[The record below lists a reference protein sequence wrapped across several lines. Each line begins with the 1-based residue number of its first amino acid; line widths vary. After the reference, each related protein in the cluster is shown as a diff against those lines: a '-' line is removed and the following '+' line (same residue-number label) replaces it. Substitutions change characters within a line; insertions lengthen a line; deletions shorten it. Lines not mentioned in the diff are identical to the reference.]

1 MKAKNIVKKTLKGLV
16 VAFII
21 LEVVLMCF
29 VMIFKMSGKNPTLF
43 GYQFYVIVSPS
54 MEPELSV
61 GDVILS
67 KKYKGQPIETGD
79 IITFL
84 GREGSLEGK
93 VVTHQVIEV
102 EEINGE
108 LSITTKGLA
117 NNIEDPSITQNDV
130 LSVMK
135 YKTVVFGFIY
145 RLMSSTPGFI
155 FLILLPLLILIASEI
170 YRLAKILHSDENDEN
185 DQQKGEED
193 DDEKQNV

>member
-16 VAFII
+16 II
-21 LEVVLMCF
+21 LIIIEVVLMSF
-29 VMIFKMSGKNPTLF
+29 IMIFKMSGKNPTLF

-67 KKYKGQPIETGD
+67 KKYKGQPIEKGD

-84 GREGSLEGK
+84 GKEGSLEGK
-93 VVTHQVIEV
+93 VVTHQVIKV

-130 LSVMK
+130 LSLMK
-135 YKTVVFGFIY
+135 YKTVAFGFIY
-145 RLMSSTPGFI
+145 RLVSSTPGFI

-170 YRLAKILHSDENDEN
+170 YRLAKILHGDENDEN
-185 DQQKGEED
+185 EQQKGEED
-193 DDEKQNV
+193 EDEKQNV

>member
-16 VAFII
+16 II
-21 LEVVLMCF
+21 LIIIEVVLMSF
-29 VMIFKMSGKNPTLF
+29 IMIFKMSGKNPTLF

-67 KKYKGQPIETGD
+67 KKYKGQPIEKGD

-102 EEINGE
+102 EETNGE

-117 NNIEDPSITQNDV
+117 NNIEDPSITQSDV
-130 LSVMK
+130 LSIMK
-135 YKTVVFGFIY
+135 YKTVGFGFIY

-170 YRLAKILHSDENDEN
+170 YRLARILHGDDEDND
-185 DQQKGEED
+185 QKGEKD
-193 DDEKQNV
+193 NDEKQSV

>member
-1 MKAKNIVKKTLKGLV
+1 M
-16 VAFII
+16 
-21 LEVVLMCF
+21 
-29 VMIFKMSGKNPTLF
+29 
-43 GYQFYVIVSPS
+43 
-54 MEPELSV
+54 
-61 GDVILS
+61 
-67 KKYKGQPIETGD
+67 
-79 IITFL
+79 
-84 GREGSLEGK
+84 
-93 VVTHQVIEV
+93 VTHQVIDV

-170 YRLAKILHSDENDEN
+170 YRLAKILHGDEDNE
-185 DQQKGEED
+185 QKGEEN

>member
-1 MKAKNIVKKTLKGLV
+1 MKTKNIVKKTLKALV

-21 LEVVLMCF
+21 LEVALMCF
-29 VMIFKMSGKNPTLF
+29 VMIFKISGKNPTLF

-54 MEPELSV
+54 MEPELGV

-67 KKYKGQPIETGD
+67 KKYVGQPIETGD

-84 GREGSLEGK
+84 GKEGSLEGK

-117 NNIEDPSITQNDV
+117 NNIEDPSIKKEDV
-130 LSVMK
+130 LSIMK
-135 YKTVVFGFIY
+135 YKTVGFGFIY
-145 RLMSSTPGFI
+145 RLMSTAPGFI

-170 YRLAKILHSDENDEN
+170 YRLAKILHGDEDDED
-185 DQQKGEED
+185 DQQKGGAD

>member
-1 MKAKNIVKKTLKGLV
+1 MKVKNIVKKTLKGLV

-29 VMIFKMSGKNPTLF
+29 VMIFKMSGKNPSIL

-67 KKYKGQPIETGD
+67 KKYNGQMIETGD

-93 VVTHQVIEV
+93 VVTHQVIDV

-117 NNIEDPSITQNDV
+117 NNIEDPCITQNDV

-170 YRLAKILHSDENDEN
+170 YRLAKILHGDRNDEN
-185 DQQKGEED
+185 EQQKGEED
-193 DDEKQNV
+193 DDKKQNV

>member
-29 VMIFKMSGKNPTLF
+29 VMIFKMSGKNPSLF

-93 VVTHQVIEV
+93 VVTHQVIDV

-170 YRLAKILHSDENDEN
+170 YRLAKILHGDEDNE
-185 DQQKGEED
+185 QKGEEN

>member
-1 MKAKNIVKKTLKGLV
+1 MKAKNVVKKTLKGLV
-16 VAFII
+16 VAFIV

-29 VMIFKMSGKNPTLF
+29 VMIFKMSGKNPALF

-61 GDVILS
+61 DDVILS
-67 KKYKGQPIETGD
+67 EKYKGQPIETGD

-93 VVTHQVIEV
+93 VVTHQVIKV
-102 EEINGE
+102 EEIDGE

-135 YKTVVFGFIY
+135 YKTVVFGAIY
-145 RLMSSTPGFI
+145 RLMSSTAGFI

-170 YRLAKILHSDENDEN
+170 YRLARILHGDENDE
-185 DQQKGEED
+185 DDKQKGEAD
-193 DDEKQNV
+193 DDEETSV

>member
-1 MKAKNIVKKTLKGLV
+1 MKAKNIVKKTLKCLV

-21 LEVVLMCF
+21 VEVVLMCF
-29 VMIFKMSGKNPTLF
+29 VMIFKMSGRNPALF

-67 KKYKGQPIETGD
+67 KQYKGQPIETGD

-108 LSITTKGLA
+108 LSITTKGLT
-117 NNIEDPSITQNDV
+117 NNIEDPSITQSDV
-130 LSVMK
+130 LSIMK
-135 YKTVVFGFIY
+135 YKTVGFGFIY

-170 YRLAKILHSDENDEN
+170 YRLARILHVDDNDEDN
-185 DQQKGEED
+185 DQKGEKD
-193 DDEKQNV
+193 NDEKQSV

>member
-16 VAFII
+16 II
-21 LEVVLMCF
+21 LIIIEVVLMSF
-29 VMIFKMSGKNPTLF
+29 IMIFKMSGKNPTLF

-67 KKYKGQPIETGD
+67 KKYKGQPIEKGD

-117 NNIEDPSITQNDV
+117 NNIEDPSITQSDV
-130 LSVMK
+130 LSIMK
-135 YKTVVFGFIY
+135 YKTVGFGFIY

-170 YRLAKILHSDENDEN
+170 YRLARILHVDDNDEDN
-185 DQQKGEED
+185 DQKGEKD
-193 DDEKQNV
+193 NDEKQSV

>member
-16 VAFII
+16 IALITV
-21 LEVVLMCF
+21 EVVLMCF
-29 VMIFKMSGKNPTLF
+29 VMIFKMSGNNPALF
-43 GYQFYVIVSPS
+43 GHQFYVIVSPS

-67 KKYKGQPIETGD
+67 KKYKGQSIETGD

-117 NNIEDPSITQNDV
+117 NNIEDPSITQKDV

-135 YKTVVFGFIY
+135 YKTVVFGFMY

-170 YRLAKILHSDENDEN
+170 FRLAKILHSDENDE
-185 DQQKGEED
+185 DKQQKGEAD
-193 DDEKQNV
+193 DDEK

>member
-16 VAFII
+16 II
-21 LEVVLMCF
+21 LIIIEVVLMSF
-29 VMIFKMSGKNPTLF
+29 IMIFKMSGKNPTLF

-67 KKYKGQPIETGD
+67 KKYKGQPIEKGD

-117 NNIEDPSITQNDV
+117 NNIEDPSITQSDV
-130 LSVMK
+130 LSIMK

-145 RLMSSTPGFI
+145 RLMGSTPGFI

-170 YRLAKILHSDENDEN
+170 YRLARILHGDDEDKE
-185 DQQKGEED
+185 QKGEKD
-193 DDEKQNV
+193 NDEKQSV